1 MIEYSEFLV
10 CVGATALCG
19 LLVGIDRKVKSKPLG
34 ARANILTSVVFA
46 MWIIIMLNFSLQVN
60 RMEDDLNIDPTRL
73 IQGLVTAIGFLVAAA
88 INSTT
93 ETGRLRGVASGAAI
107 WGVGAI
113 GVACG
118 MGFVLEA
125 LTLSV
130 GYVVVLNL
138 YDWIVGDEDD
148 ASPHSDICRR

>member
-1 MIEYSEFLV
+1 MIDYSEFLV
-10 CVGATALCG
+10 RVGAAAFCG
-19 LLVGIDRKVKSKPLG
+19 LLVGIDREAKSKPLG
-34 ARANILTSVVFA
+34 ARAYILTSAASA
-46 MWIIIMLNFSLQVN
+46 MWIIITLNFSLQVN
-60 RMEDDLNIDPTRL
+60 GLEDDLNVDPTRL
-73 IQGLVTAIGFLVAAA
+73 IQGLVGAIGFLGAGA
-88 INSTT
+88 IISTT

-148 ASPHSDICRR
+148 ASPPS